1 VRLTSG
7 ACDIA
12 CPKTEYA
19 DASEAMAAHG
29 IDLQRV
35 RRFYP
40 PALQYPPA
48 RILNTIASL
57 RELNVVYAKA
67 LNRWPYLW
75 CKPVEHWEDRLAI
88 LREMNLE
95 VSRIIT
101 LYPAVFS
108 NPPHTLRAKVE
119 ALSRRGLDAAKV
131 VRRCPTVFCYSENRI
146 RGTLAFL
153 DDVGLDGVRA
163 VNAAPNI
170 LGCSVDKKL
179 RPIVHFV
186 TVEMGRDIAELQRSP
201 EVFTRSLEGRLRS
214 RYAFATLHSKQCSS
228 MGVLFIYT
236 DRLFSKHVGQ
246 PLHVYQAWLSQN
258 FEK

>member
-1 VRLTSG
+1 
-7 ACDIA
+7 
-12 CPKTEYA
+12 
-19 DASEAMAAHG
+19 MF
-29 IDLQRV
+29 
-35 RRFYP
+35 FY
-40 PALQYPPA
+40 YPWQFIHSYFLFPCFLFNNTPRSA
-48 RILNTIASL
+48 RAVS

-101 LYPAVFS
+101 LYPAFFS

-119 ALSRRGLDAAKV
+119 ALSRIGLDSAKV

-146 RGTLAFL
+146 RGILSFL

-170 LGCSVDKKL
+170 LGCSVEKKL
-179 RPIVHFV
+179 RLIVHFV
-186 TVEMGRDIAELQRSP
+186 TVEMGRAHGIGSSEFRAKS
-201 EVFTRSLEGRLRS
+201 EG
-214 RYAFATLHSKQCSS
+214 
-228 MGVLFIYT
+228 
-236 DRLFSKHVGQ
+236 
-246 PLHVYQAWLSQN
+246 
-258 FEK
+258 